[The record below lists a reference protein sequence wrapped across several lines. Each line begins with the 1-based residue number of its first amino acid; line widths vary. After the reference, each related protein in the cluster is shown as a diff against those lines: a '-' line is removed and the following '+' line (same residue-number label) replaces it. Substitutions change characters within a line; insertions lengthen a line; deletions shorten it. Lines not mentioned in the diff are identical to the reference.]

1 MTIIERLAREATF
14 LRRHAKKGK
23 GGKRLPAL
31 WLFTDPY
38 RIPDPGLVMANLPRG
53 AGVVY
58 RAFGKQDAISEGRRL
73 VKLARQRG
81 LTLLVG
87 RDLRL
92 ARAIGADGVHFP
104 EYSRL
109 GRQTRPWRGA
119 IFTVAAHGAKGI
131 ARCARLQPD
140 LVFLSSAFA
149 SKSPSAK
156 QAWGATRFSA
166 LVRHSQRP
174 VVALGG
180 VTVTTAKRLRQS
192 GAYGLAAVEEL
203 AKGAMEEPAN
213 RRP

>member
-23 GGKRLPAL
+23 GVKRLPAL
-31 WLFTDPY
+31 WLFTDPH
-38 RIPDPGLVMANLPRG
+38 RIPDPGPILAGLPRG

-58 RAFGKQDAISEGRRL
+58 RAFGKPDAVSEGRRL
-73 VKLARQRG
+73 AKLARQRG

-87 RDLRL
+87 RDVHL

-104 EYSRL
+104 EKVQL
-109 GRQTRPWRGA
+109 GLQRRPWRGA
-119 IFTVAAHGAKGI
+119 IFTMAAHGAMGI
-131 ARCARLQPD
+131 SRCASVKPD
-140 LVFLSSAFA
+140 LVFLSAAFA
-149 SKSPSAK
+149 SNSPSAK

-166 LVRHSQRP
+166 LSRQSQTP

-203 AKGAMEEPAN
+203 AKGAIEKPAN

>member
-31 WLFTDPY
+31 WLFTDPH

-53 AGVVY
+53 TGVVY
-58 RAFGKQDAISEGRRL
+58 RAFGQPDAIGEGRRL
-73 VKLARQRG
+73 AKLARQRG

-87 RDLRL
+87 RDVHL

-109 GRQTRPWRGA
+109 GRQTRPWPGA
-119 IFTVAAHGAKGI
+119 IFTLAAHGAKGL
-131 ARCARLQPD
+131 ARCTRLKPD
-140 LVFLSSAFA
+140 LVFLSAAFA
-149 SKSPSAK
+149 SNSPSAK
-156 QAWGATRFSA
+156 QVWGATRFSA
-166 LVRHSQRP
+166 LVQRSRRP

-203 AKGAMEEPAN
+203 AKGAGEKSLN